1 MKLKLWWFVEHPL
14 QGDVPT
20 NIILRNITSSYTDQ
34 EILVAAA
41 EILKSQRNVKAKNKL
56 SNIYDTVKTLLIAKQ
71 DYRDSDN
78 LLVVRMWYDELKL
91 SHINAKDITAIQFM
105 EMYRDEK
112 LTSADTITRARRKVQ
127 EENISLRGKSYK
139 ERQKKQE
146 EVIQQLKSLYP

>member
-1 MKLKLWWFVEHPL
+1 MSKP
-14 QGDVPT
+14 
-20 NIILRNITSSYTDQ
+20 
-34 EILVAAA
+34 
-41 EILKSQRNVKAKNKL
+41 KNKL

-71 DYRDSDN
+71 DYRDSDS